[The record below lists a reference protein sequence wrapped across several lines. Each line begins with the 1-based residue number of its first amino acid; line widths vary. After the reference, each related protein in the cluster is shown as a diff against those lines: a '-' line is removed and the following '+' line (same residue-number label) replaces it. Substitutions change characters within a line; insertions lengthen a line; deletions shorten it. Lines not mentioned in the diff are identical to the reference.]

1 MIISGNLI
9 GGEAFVF
16 KLRPV
21 NTTSNEDMLVQ
32 AHIDETKERRWR
44 YEKHACGENP
54 KVTIQLLVMRQ
65 NLSYL
70 QITVWRSLYSD
81 SMVDKGNFH
90 PLVSIRRKK
99 GTF

>member
-1 MIISGNLI
+1 LI

-54 KVTIQLLVMRQ
+54 KVTTSLFVIVRYPIHLTYGLLFGKS
-65 NLSYL
+65 LFIAIL
-70 QITVWRSLYSD
+70 WRTRETS
-81 SMVDKGNFH
+81 FH
-90 PLVSIRRKK
+90 S
-99 GTF
+99 